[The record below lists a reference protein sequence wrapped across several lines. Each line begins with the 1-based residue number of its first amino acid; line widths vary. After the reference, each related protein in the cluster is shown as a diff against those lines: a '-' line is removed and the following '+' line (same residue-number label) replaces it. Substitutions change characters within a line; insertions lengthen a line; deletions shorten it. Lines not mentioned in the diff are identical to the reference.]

1 MCEDHPRGCGEHLQN
16 NQTSDQNRGSSPRMR
31 GTHPRQRSYRYQA
44 GIIPADAGN
53 TSSTSLTCHL
63 TEDHPRGCGEH
74 SGDRAYQTW
83 NQGSSPRMRGT
94 QVPSV
99 ALRVP
104 HGIIPAD
111 AGNTQTMTLSRTSFK
126 DHPRGCGEHD
136 WRFLNDIQGQ
146 GSSPRMRGTLVELTK
161 PNGLYGIIPA
171 DAGNTFRPVMLFA
184 SRRDHPR
191 GCGEHTLQ
199 FTVTSRFAGSS
210 PRMRGTHV
218 DAGGR
223 QQGHRIIPADAGNTR
238 ARQEA

>member
-1 MCEDHPRGCGEHLQN
+1 
-16 NQTSDQNRGSSPRMR
+16 MR
-31 GTHPRQRSYRYQA
+31 GTPPEQSDIRPEQ

-53 TSSTSLTCHL
+53 TSTTAILSIPGR
-63 TEDHPRGCGEH
+63 DHPRGCGEH
-74 SGDRAYQTW
+74 LINIAHMSSDR
-83 NQGSSPRMRGT
+83 GSSPRMRGT
-94 QVPSV
+94 QWGQGVSDLEP
-99 ALRVP
+99 
-104 HGIIPAD
+104 GIIPAD
-111 AGNTQTMTLSRTSFK
+111 AGNTQRCTRAQRPCG